1 MPPVQGYN
9 QPSVDPYAFLNE
21 TRKPK
26 KFSFGSFN
34 GLSIQGKLIAL
45 GVGLVVLIVLILI
58 LKSAFGSSQSV
69 NMPSLYA
76 VLGQEQEL
84 INLSTTGSQQSSAS
98 QSYLNFSQT
107 VVASVSSDQNK
118 LLTLLSSNGIK
129 VSSSNFLL
137 QPTADA
143 KLTQAIQDSNFD
155 PVYSSVMNTEL
166 KLYQTD
172 LSNAYS
178 LTKSTVLRSY
188 LKTDYSHTVLLF
200 KMLGSSYG

>member
-34 GLSIQGKLIAL
+34 GLSTQGKLIAL
-45 GVGLVVLIVLILI
+45 GVGLVVLIVLLLI
-58 LKSAFGSSQSV
+58 LKSVFGSSQSV

-84 INLSTTGSQQSSAS
+84 INLSTTGSQQPSAS

-107 VVASVSSDQNK
+107 VVASVSSDQNN

-129 VSSSNFLL
+129 VSSSNYLL

-166 KLYQTD
+166 KLYQAD

-178 LTKSTVLRSY
+178 LTKSKVLRSY
-188 LKTDYSHTVLLF
+188 FKTDYNHTVLLF